1 MMQTKNIL
9 ITGGAGFIGSHV
21 RTLFI
26 HNIRNNKSFPV
37 YSKGENVRDW
47 LYVEDHARAI
57 DRVYHQ
63 GWQW

>member
-9 ITGGAGFIGSHV
+9 INGGAGFIGSHV
-21 RTLFI
+21 GTLFI
-26 HNIRNNKSFPV
+26 HNIRNNKPLPV